1 MLLTARVEGILYLNL
16 SKDLPVEF
24 TKLMGSSLEE
34 ILYKVWSD
42 VRRDYIEVKRVDSF
56 MIFSDRREKFPP

>member
-34 ILYKVWSD
+34 ILYKV
-42 VRRDYIEVKRVDSF
+42 
-56 MIFSDRREKFPP
+56 